1 MLLRST
7 LTSPFGRK
15 VTMAALRLGLNDRIK
30 VENADV
36 SNPADPIRRDNPLGK
51 MPVMILDDGRCL
63 HDSRVILEYIDHLGG
78 GGKIIPKE
86 EKKRFAALT
95 LQSLAD
101 GISDAA
107 LLIVYEARY
116 RPPELRHEPW
126 VSYQREKIERA
137 LAALRKDRPD
147 PADFTVG
154 TLALSAAL
162 GYLDWRKQVDW
173 RKTTPELITWLDA
186 FRAKAPEYDATH
198 AEG

>member
-36 SNPADPIRRDNPLGK
+36 SNPADPVRRDNPLGK

-63 HDSRVILEYIDHLGG
+63 YDSRVILEYVDHLGG

-101 GISDAA
+101 GMSDAA
-107 LLIVYEARY
+107 LLVVYEARY
-116 RPPELRHEPW
+116 RPAELRHEPW
-126 VSYQREKIERA
+126 VAYQRDKIERA
-137 LAALRKDRPD
+137 LVALKKDIPD

-173 RKTTPELITWLDA
+173 RKTTPELIKWLDA
-186 FRAKAPEYDATH
+186 FRAKAPEYDATA